1 MAEKKRKMHYH
12 DYLKVEQILS
22 AQVLESEKKGRKPAH
37 EEMLFIIIH
46 QTYELWFK
54 QILHELGSVVKMFSV
69 KDVDERNIGVATS
82 RLRRVIEIQEVLVS
96 QVRVLETMT
105 SLDFLEFRSYLFP
118 ASGFQSFQFRQIE
131 AIMGLEEEH
140 RLRYGPKP
148 YHTQLHDD
156 QASEIQE
163 MERAESLFECME
175 SWLERTPF
183 LHLGDFEF
191 LKHYQQAVDDM
202 IAKEKKFIQIS
213 EMPQDE
219 KDRHIE
225 MLEANSSYYE
235 MVTDESK
242 HAEMQASG
250 QVRLSYRA
258 SMAAL
263 LIHLYRDEPIL
274 HGPFN
279 FLSCLKDMDE
289 MFTTWRYRHAQ
300 MVLRMIGRKVGT
312 GGSSGHDY
320 LRNAAAQHQVFK
332 DLYNISTLLIPR
344 SALPPLP
351 EEIKK
356 QLGFYFTTTD
366 V

>member
-1 MAEKKRKMHYH
+1 MAENDRKMHYH
-12 DYLKVEQILS
+12 DYLHIDQILS
-22 AQVLESEKKGRKPAH
+22 AQVLESEKAGRKPAH

-54 QILHELGSVVKMFSV
+54 QIIHELSSVVRMFNV
-69 KDVDERNIGVATS
+69 KEVDERNIGVATG

-131 AIMGLEEEH
+131 AMMGLEEEH

-148 YHTQLHDD
+148 YHTQLHSD
-156 QASEIQE
+156 QAGEIQDLE
-163 MERAESLFECME
+163 DADSLFECME
-175 SWLERTPF
+175 NWLERTPF

-191 LKHYQQAVDDM
+191 LKYYKQAVEDM
-202 IAKEKKFIQIS
+202 IAQEKKFIQVS
-213 EMPQDE
+213 TMDQDE
-219 KDRHIE
+219 KDRHIA
-225 MLEANSSYYE
+225 MLEANSGYYE
-235 MVTDESK
+235 MVLDESK

-250 QVRLSYRA
+250 QVRLSYKA

-320 LRNAAAQHQVFK
+320 LRNAASQHQVFK

-344 SALPPLP
+344 SSLPPLP
-351 EEIKK
+351 TEIKQ
-356 QLGFYFTTTD
+356 QLGFYFTSTD